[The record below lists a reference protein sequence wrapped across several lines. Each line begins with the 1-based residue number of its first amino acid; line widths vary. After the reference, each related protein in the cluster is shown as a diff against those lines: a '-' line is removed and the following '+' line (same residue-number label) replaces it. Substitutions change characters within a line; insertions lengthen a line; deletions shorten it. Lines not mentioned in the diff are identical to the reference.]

1 MAEADVDAV
10 SAVRVSGWQAAYRG
24 LMPQAYLDAM
34 SVAED
39 ARKRREW
46 FARRRPE
53 AWELVAERAGEVI
66 GWLAAGPAR
75 DADLTREAVP
85 TGDAELPSEEREST
99 ADRRP
104 AAELMALYVAPA
116 LLGTGIGRALLDT
129 GTARARARGYGALYL
144 WVVHGNA
151 RARRFYERA
160 GFAPDGAQEAYDV
173 GGWRVPELRY
183 RRTLP

>member
-1 MAEADVDAV
+1 MAEGDVDAV
-10 SAVRVSGWQAAYRG
+10 SAVRVRGWQAAYQG

-39 ARKRREW
+39 ARQRREW

-53 AWELVAERAGEVI
+53 VWELVAERAGEVI
-66 GWLAAGPAR
+66 GWLAAGPTR
-75 DADLTREAVP
+75 DPALTREPAYARHV
-85 TGDAELPSEEREST
+85 ELPLRQGELSD
-99 ADRRP
+99 DRRP

-116 LLGTGIGRALLDT
+116 RLGTGIGRALLDA

-144 WVVHGNA
+144 WVVQGNA
-151 RARRFYERA
+151 RAQRFYERA

-183 RRTLP
+183 RRPLP

>member
-1 MAEADVDAV
+1 MTEGDVDAV
-10 SAVRVSGWQAAYRG
+10 SAVRVRGWQAAYQG

-39 ARKRREW
+39 ARQRREW

-53 AWELVAERAGEVI
+53 MWELVAERAGEVI
-66 GWLAAGPAR
+66 GWLAGGPAR
-75 DADLTREAVP
+75 DADLTREPVP
-85 TGDAELPSEEREST
+85 AQGTELSAEERELP
-99 ADRRP
+99 DGGRP

-116 LLGTGIGRALLDT
+116 LLGTGIGRALLT
-129 GTARARARGYGALYL
+129 AGTARARDHGYGALYL

-151 RARRFYERA
+151 RAQRFYERA

-173 GGWRVPELRY
+173 GGWRVPEVRY
-183 RRTLP
+183 RRPLP